1 MSQAINIGS
10 LRNIILLIS
19 RKNNMSSPE
28 VDNQWLDAYKV
39 IDMKCMLNHELV
51 QAFNSKKRGK
61 GWE

>member
-1 MSQAINIGS
+1 MSQAINIAS

-39 IDMKCMLNHELV
+39 IDMKCMLNHDLV
-51 QAFNSKKRGK
+51 
-61 GWE
+61 